1 MAVHKDKSIG
11 LSIVFDST
19 SLTGTAPKSMSIF
32 FVYRDAPDEPPDT
45 ATVTLLSQGFEDMV
59 KKEFTLSSLPFETR

>member
-1 MAVHKDKSIG
+1 M
-11 LSIVFDST
+11 
-19 SLTGTAPKSMSIF
+19 
-32 FVYRDAPDEPPDT
+32 YRDAPDEPPDT